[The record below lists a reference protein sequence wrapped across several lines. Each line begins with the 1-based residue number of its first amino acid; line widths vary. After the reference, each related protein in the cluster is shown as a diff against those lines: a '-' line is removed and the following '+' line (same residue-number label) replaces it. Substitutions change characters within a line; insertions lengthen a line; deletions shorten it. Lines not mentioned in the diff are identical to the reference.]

1 MCHFQ
6 IVEQPIDLEGIMSRK
21 LSEEQISLQKRGV
34 FLVLVLVII
43 ILAAWFLLRLWLS
56 PKDRIRNVMLIS
68 IDTCR
73 ADYLSCYG
81 YPDRTTPNIDA
92 LAKESLLFE
101 NAVTPIPLTLPAHTS
116 MLTGTIPPYHGV
128 HDNDYYKVSPSNETI
143 AEVLQRSGFAT
154 VGIISAFV
162 LDSRFGLDQ
171 GFDSY
176 NDSFVGEPN
185 IGIAQRRG
193 GETTRFALEWLDR
206 NKSKS
211 FFMFLHYFDPHSPCE
226 PPEPFDSV
234 FADNLYA
241 GEIAYTDYCIGQVIQ
256 KLKNL
261 GLYDSTLIVITGDH
275 GEMLGEHG
283 ERTHSYFVYESA
295 VKVPLI
301 VKIPKGP
308 KGKRIYDVVG
318 LIDIVP
324 TIYNCLQMPIPA
336 HIQGEDLSGYFTGTG
351 GAYEDR
357 YLYCESLYA
366 TKYGGNSLLAVTN
379 NHWKYIQTT
388 RPELY
393 NLDEDLQET
402 NNLFQERPKQAHLL
416 KEHLKSI
423 LEKSFYKERE
433 DAVLI
438 LDSEAQERLQSLGYV
453 TSIKVDENFTFD
465 QSREDPKDLI
475 DFHLANAAADGL
487 IVMQEY
493 DEAKDICNRMLE
505 ERPHF
510 IEIHRYLGKIAFQ
523 EDDMPAAVDHYSK
536 YLDYIADLQKAK
548 LIEIDPKI
556 ERAHIEL
563 GQAFLKLEKFEQAIV
578 HFNQAL
584 QFTPQNLKL
593 HYLIG
598 NALSKVDSFKEASV
612 HYKKILTIDPNSPQ
626 VYCNLGAALLRM
638 RKFDA
643 AVASFKQALRLEPG
657 LEEARSNLKV
667 AEEKKKE
674 LEGVISTCMES
685 LKQNP
690 NQPDMHSTLGLIF
703 HREGDIEKAVYHW
716 NMALQLRPD
725 WAEVLNNLAWAKAAY
740 KNASFHNPKE
750 AIQLA
755 QRASELT
762 DNEEPGVLDTLSVAY
777 AAAGR
782 FPEAVETAEKALSL
796 AQSSNQRQLAEEI
809 QSHLELYKH
818 GQPYYDD
825 LDK

>member
-1 MCHFQ
+1 MCHFR
-6 IVEQPIDLEGIMSRK
+6 IAEQLIDLEGIMSVK
-21 LSEEQISLQKRGV
+21 LSKEQFFLQRHV
-34 FLVLVLVII
+34 LLVLILVII
-43 ILAAWFLLRLWLS
+43 ILTAWFLLRPELS
-56 PKDRIRNVMLIS
+56 PRKGIRNVLLIS

-101 NAVTPIPLTLPAHTS
+101 NAITPIPLTLPAHTS

-143 AEVLQRSGFAT
+143 AEVLHHRGFSTA
-154 VGIISAFV
+154 GIISAFV

-176 NDSFVGEPN
+176 NDRFEEELDSVS
-185 IGIAQRRG
+185 IAQRRG
-193 GETTRFALEWLDR
+193 GEATRFALEWLDK
-206 NKSKS
+206 NKSKK
-211 FFMFLHYFDPHSPCE
+211 FFMFLHYFDPHWPYE

-241 GEIAYTDYCIGQVIQ
+241 GEIAYTDYCVGLVIR
-256 KLKNL
+256 KLKSL

-283 ERTHSYFVYESA
+283 EQTHGYFVYESA

-308 KGKRIYDVVG
+308 KGKRIYDMVG
-318 LIDIVP
+318 LIDIIP

-336 HIQGEDLSGYFTGTG
+336 HIQGVDLSGYFTGTG

-357 YLYCESLYA
+357 YLYCESLYP

-393 NLDEDLQET
+393 NLDEDPQET
-402 NNLFQERPKQAHLL
+402 NNLFSERPKQAHLL

-423 LEKSFYKERE
+423 LEKNLYQTRK
-433 DAVLI
+433 DTALI
-438 LDSEAQERLQSLGYV
+438 LDSEAQKRLQSLGYV
-453 TSIKVDENFTFD
+453 TSIKVDESFTFD
-465 QSREDPKDLI
+465 QSKEDPKDLI
-475 DFHLANAAADGL
+475 DFHLANATADGL
-487 IVMQEY
+487 IAMQEY
-493 DEAKDICNRMLE
+493 DEAKSICNKMLE

-510 IEIHRYLGKIAFQ
+510 VETHRYLGIIAFQ
-523 EDDMPAAVDHYSK
+523 EEDMPTAVNHYSK
-536 YLDYIADLQKAK
+536 YLDYIASQQEAG
-548 LIEIDPKI
+548 LIQVDPRI
-556 ERAHIEL
+556 ERAYVDL
-563 GQAFLKLEKFEQAIV
+563 GQAFLRLEKFEQAMV
-578 HFNQAL
+578 HFNQVL
-584 QFTPQNLKL
+584 QFSPDNPRL
-593 HYLIG
+593 YYRIG
-598 NALSKVDSFKEASV
+598 NALNNVAKFKEALE
-612 HYKKILTIDPNSPQ
+612 HYNKALTIDPNSPQ
-626 VYCNLGAALLRM
+626 VHSNLGAVLLKM
-638 RKFDA
+638 GKFDA
-643 AVASFKQALRLEPG
+643 AVASFKHALRLEPELG
-657 LEEARSNLKV
+657 EARSNLKV

-674 LEGVISTCMES
+674 LERVISTCMES

-703 HREGDIEKAVYHW
+703 HQKGDIEKTVYHW
-716 NMALQLRPD
+716 SMALQLRPD

-740 KNASFHNPKE
+740 KNASFYNPNE

-755 QRASELT
+755 QRASKLT
-762 DNEEPGVLDTLSVAY
+762 DYEEPGILDTLSVAY

-796 AQSSNQRQLAEEI
+796 AKSSNQQQLAEEI
-809 QSHLELYKH
+809 EGHLELYKR
-818 GQPYYDD
+818 GQSYYDD
-825 LDK
+825 SPQ

>member
-1 MCHFQ
+1 
-6 IVEQPIDLEGIMSRK
+6 MSGK
-21 LSEEQISLQKRGV
+21 LSKEQFFLQKRGV
-34 FLVLVLVII
+34 FLALVLVII
-43 ILAAWFLLRLWLS
+43 ILAAWFLLWS
-56 PKDRIRNVMLIS
+56 GPVSKKDILGVVLIS

-81 YPDRTTPNIDA
+81 YPDKTTPNIDA
-92 LAKESLLFE
+92 LAKEGILFE
-101 NAVTPIPLTLPAHTS
+101 NAIAPLPLTLPGHTT

-128 HDNDYYKVSPSNETI
+128 HDNDYYKVGPSNETI
-143 AEVLQRSGFAT
+143 AEVLKLNGFSTGA
-154 VGIISAFV
+154 IISAFV

-176 NDSFVGEPN
+176 NDSFVEEPN
-185 IGIAQRRG
+185 SVSISQRRA
-193 GETTRFALEWLDR
+193 GEATRFALEWLDK

-211 FFMFLHYFDPHSPCE
+211 FFMFLHYFDPHWPYE

-241 GEIAYTDYCIGQVIQ
+241 GEIAYTDYCIGQVIR

-261 GLYDSTLIVITGDH
+261 GLYDSTIIVITSDH

-283 ERTHSYFVYESA
+283 EQTHGYFLYESA

-308 KGKRIYDVVG
+308 KGKRIYEVVG

-324 TIYNCLQMPIPA
+324 TIYSCLQMPIPA
-336 HIQGEDLSGYFTGTG
+336 HIPGEDLSGYFAGTG

-357 YLYCESLYA
+357 YLYCESLYP
-366 TKYGGNSLLAVTN
+366 TKYGGNSLLAVTS

-393 NLDEDLQET
+393 NLDEDPQET
-402 NNLFQERPKQAHLL
+402 NNLLQERPKQVHLL

-423 LEKSFYKERE
+423 LEKNFYKDRE
-433 DAVLI
+433 DTVLI
-438 LDSEAQERLQSLGYV
+438 LDSEAQERLASLGYV

-475 DFHLANAAADGL
+475 DFHLANASADIL
-487 IVMQEY
+487 IAMEEY
-493 DEAKDICNRMLE
+493 DKAKNICNRMLE

-523 EDDMPAAVDHYSK
+523 EDDMSAAVDHYSK
-536 YLDYIADLQKAK
+536 YLDYVVGQQGAGLIKADPQ
-548 LIEIDPKI
+548 IEM
-556 ERAHIEL
+556 AHVEL
-563 GQAFLKLEKFEQAIV
+563 GQALLQLEKLEQAMV
-578 HFNQAL
+578 HFDQVL
-584 QFTPQNLKL
+584 QLNLDNPKL
-593 HYLIG
+593 YYRIG
-598 NALSKVDSFKEASV
+598 NALNNVAKFKEALE
-612 HYKKILTIDPNSPQ
+612 HYNKALTIDPNSPQ
-626 VYCNLGAALLRM
+626 VHSNLGAVLLKM
-638 RKFDA
+638 GKYNA

-667 AEEKKKE
+667 AEEKKEE
-674 LEGVISTCMES
+674 LERVISTCMES

-690 NQPDMHSTLGLIF
+690 QQPDMHGTLGLIF
-703 HREGDIEKAVYHW
+703 HQKGDIEKAVYHW
-716 NMALQLRPD
+716 SMALQLRPN
-725 WAEVLNNLAWAKAAY
+725 WVEVLNNLAWAKAAY
-740 KNASFHNPKE
+740 KNASFHKPAE

-782 FPEAVETAEKALSL
+782 LSEAVEIAEKALSL
-796 AQSSNQRQLAEEI
+796 AQSSNQQQLAEEI

-825 LDK
+825 SAQ